1 MPRHAGRQAR
11 AQAQKSP
18 KDRGVAVTRLEE
30 RKAALEARL
39 STPEGAADTALFAE
53 YADTKEQLEAAE
65 TAWAEAMEALE
76 ELG

>member
-1 MPRHAGRQAR
+1 MRKAEKAV
-11 AQAQKSP
+11 AECEA
-18 KDRGVAVTRLEE
+18 AVTCLEE

-39 STPEGAADTALFAE
+39 STPEGAADTTLFAE

>member
-1 MPRHAGRQAR
+1 MRKAEKAV
-11 AQAQKSP
+11 AECEA
-18 KDRGVAVTRLEE
+18 AVTRLEE